1 MVFIAV
7 GPCFSHELE
16 LRQAE
21 ETETLE
27 SWSLIAGGGGDM
39 HCEQKVLYMISK
51 IRVKGDNQKSKIRIF
66 SNIPQL
72 NTKIKLKSLAIIFFD
87 SVQ

>member
-1 MVFIAV
+1 
-7 GPCFSHELE
+7 
-16 LRQAE
+16 
-21 ETETLE
+21 
-27 SWSLIAGGGGDM
+27 M
-39 HCEQKVLYMISK
+39 HCEQKVLYIISK